1 MTRGRIN
8 QTKTLGTEQL
18 TTQTR
23 AKAQH
28 YGRHQVSE
36 TEINAKQSRT
46 TEIKLNQAAG
56 QKTFGYACY
65 EYMSNSVSQPEIK
78 SYDRLVHLYHSHKKN
93 KQTTTFKVKC
103 FFKDHRTEIKNLK
116 R

>member
-1 MTRGRIN
+1 MTRGCIN
-8 QTKTLGTEQL
+8 HIKILGTEQL

-23 AKAQH
+23 AKAQN

-56 QKTFGYACY
+56 QRTFGYVCY
-65 EYMSNSVSQPEIK
+65 EDMSNLTV
-78 SYDRLVHLYHSHKKN
+78 
-93 KQTTTFKVKC
+93 
-103 FFKDHRTEIKNLK
+103 
-116 R
+116 